1 VRIPERLE
9 LRTGLRR
16 YYTTYYRDVLGIP
29 TWAELV
35 VLREEEERHE
45 ASRLTRLRQILNT
58 DLRGWR
64 VLNLG
69 CGTGGFNE
77 AAAAAGMRVVGVDA
91 DVGAIGI
98 CAMRD
103 GVPASRFAGGQSE
116 RLPFRSD
123 SFDLVYC
130 FSVIEHVASVEASVS
145 EMVRVTRPGGA
156 VYVHT
161 PNAWSWYE
169 GHYKVFWIPFMPPP
183 LARWYLALR
192 GRPTAYLQTLRR
204 LTPGRLR
211 RAFAAAGVRHVEF
224 HAGTAARE
232 TAGRLGPPVRLYYRL
247 SGMSPFIE
255 IVARKP

>member
-1 VRIPERLE
+1 MRIRRGLLFWGLFFAFACSARCSAESFSSPSLGSFFVFT
-9 LRTGLRR
+9 LRYCLSSGRTRWSAGTYRR
-16 YYTTYYRDVLGIP
+16 
-29 TWAELV
+29 
-35 VLREEEERHE
+35 
-45 ASRLTRLRQILNT
+45 
-58 DLRGWR
+58 
-64 VLNLG
+64 
-69 CGTGGFNE
+69 
-77 AAAAAGMRVVGVDA
+77 AAAGMRVVGVDA

-116 RLPFRSD
+116 RLPFRND

-145 EMVRVTRPGGA
+145 EMVRVTRPGGV

-169 GHYKVFWIPFMPPP
+169 GHYKVFWVPFMPPP
-183 LARWYLALR
+183 VARWYLALR